1 MGFLFSILMFVVIV
15 VLIIIVGGLSI
26 LRSIFFGG
34 RNRSNA
40 NTSRQYGGSQERN
53 ESQYTQ
59 KQTSKKKII
68 SKDEGEY
75 IDFEEMK

>member
-1 MGFLFSILMFVVIV
+1 MGFLLSIFMLVVFII
-15 VLIIIVGGLSI
+15 LIIIVGGLSI
-26 LRSIFFGG
+26 LRSLFFGG
-34 RNRSNA
+34 RTRSNA
-40 NTSRQYGGSQERN
+40 NTSRQYNNQERN

-75 IDFEEMK
+75 IDFEEMT